1 VQRDSISGSRLPA
14 HFFVKLVAW
23 KMIPSTFVQAVMRMP
38 LLANPKKEF
47 SAHQITL
54 SSPHLSLKSLFY

>member
-1 VQRDSISGSRLPA
+1 VQLDSTSGSRRPA
-14 HFFVKLVAW
+14 HFFVELVAW
-23 KMIPSTFVQAVMRMP
+23 KMIPSTIVQAVMRMP

-54 SSPHLSLKSLFY
+54 SSLDLSLKSLFY